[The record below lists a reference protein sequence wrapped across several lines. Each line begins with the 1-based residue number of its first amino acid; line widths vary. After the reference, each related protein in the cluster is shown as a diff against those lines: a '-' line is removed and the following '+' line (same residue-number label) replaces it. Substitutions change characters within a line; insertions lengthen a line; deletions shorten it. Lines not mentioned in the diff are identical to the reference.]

1 MDERTDEDAALML
14 RVAAGDTAAFAA
26 IYDRHHRSVARFA
39 HRFVQDAG
47 KAEELTQ
54 DIFVKLYRHAGR
66 YRATARFKTFLFRV
80 AANHCLNE
88 VRRGEYRVT
97 HVPEHDEEGRSVE
110 VPAPDA
116 HAPDRAV
123 EGRELE
129 ATVAAAL
136 QQLSERER
144 TAFSLCRFEGMSYRD
159 IAEVLSASE
168 AAVKSL
174 IHRATLSVARAVEA
188 WQAGAR
194 SPARSEA

>member
-1 MDERTDEDAALML
+1 MDEDAALML
-14 RVAAGDTAAFAA
+14 RVAAGDTAAFASL
-26 IYDRHHRSVARFA
+26 YDRYHRSVARFA

-54 DIFVKLYRHAGR
+54 DIFVKLFRHAGR
-66 YRATARFKTFLFRV
+66 YRASARFKTFLFRV

-88 VRRGEYRVT
+88 VRRGEYRVK
-97 HVPEHDEEGRSVE
+97 HVAPEGEDGRAVE
-110 VPAPDA
+110 TPAPEA
-116 HAPDRAV
+116 HSPERAV

-136 QQLSERER
+136 LRLSERER
-144 TAFSLCRFEGMSYRD
+144 TAFALCRFEGMAYRE

-168 AAVKSL
+168 SAVKSL

-194 SPARSEA
+194 GPARSEA

>member
-1 MDERTDEDAALML
+1 ML
-14 RVAAGDTAAFAA
+14 RAAAGDTAAFASL
-26 IYDRHHRSVARFA
+26 YDRHHRSVARFA

-54 DIFVKLYRHAGR
+54 DIFVKLYRHARR
-66 YRATARFKTFLFRV
+66 YRPTARFKTFLFRV

-97 HVPEHDEEGRSVE
+97 HVSEAGDEGRPLE
-110 VPAPDA
+110 TPAPDA
-116 HAPDRAV
+116 QSPERAV

-129 ATVAAAL
+129 AAVVVAL
-136 QQLSERER
+136 GRLSERER
-144 TAFSLCRFEGMSYRD
+144 TAFALCRFEGMAYRD

-188 WQAGAR
+188 WQAGAPT
-194 SPARSEA
+194 PARSEA

>member
-1 MDERTDEDAALML
+1 VDEPTDEDAALML
-14 RVAAGDTAAFAA
+14 RVAAGDTAAFASL
-26 IYDRHHRSVARFA
+26 YDRHHRSVARFA
-39 HRFVQDAG
+39 HRFVQDAE

-54 DIFVKLYRHAGR
+54 DIFVKLFRHAGR
-66 YRATARFKTFLFRV
+66 YRRTARFKTFLFRV

-97 HVPEHDEEGRSVE
+97 HVAEQGEEGRPVE
-110 VPAPDA
+110 IPAPEA
-116 HAPDRAV
+116 HSPDRAL

-129 ATVAAAL
+129 RTVAAAL
-136 QQLSERER
+136 SRLSDRER
-144 TAFSLCRFEGMSYRD
+144 TAFALCRFEGMAYRD

-188 WQAGAR
+188 WQAGAQP
-194 SPARSEA
+194 PARSEA

>member
-1 MDERTDEDAALML
+1 ML
-14 RVAAGDTAAFAA
+14 RVAAGDTAAFASL
-26 IYDRHHRSVARFA
+26 YDRHHRSVARFA

-47 KAEELTQ
+47 RAEELTQ

-66 YRATARFKTFLFRV
+66 YRPTARFRTFLFRV

-97 HVPEHDEEGRSVE
+97 HVADEEGHPLQM
-110 VPAPDA
+110 PAPESES
-116 HAPDRAV
+116 PQRAA
-123 EGRELE
+123 EARELE

-136 QQLSERER
+136 GRLSERER
-144 TAFSLCRFEGMSYRD
+144 TAFALCRFEGMAYRE

-188 WQAGAR
+188 WQSGAHA
-194 SPARSEA
+194 PARSEA

>member
-1 MDERTDEDAALML
+1 
-14 RVAAGDTAAFAA
+14 
-26 IYDRHHRSVARFA
+26 
-39 HRFVQDAG
+39 
-47 KAEELTQ
+47 
-54 DIFVKLYRHAGR
+54 
-66 YRATARFKTFLFRV
+66 V

-88 VRRGEYRVT
+88 VRKGEYRVT
-97 HVPEHDEEGRSVE
+97 HVPEHDEEGRPVE
-110 VPAPDA
+110 MPAPEA

-129 ATVAAAL
+129 ATVARAL
-136 QQLSERER
+136 QRLSERER
-144 TAFSLCRFEGMSYRD
+144 TAFALCRFEGMSYRD

-188 WQAGAR
+188 WQAGAG

>member
-1 MDERTDEDAALML
+1 VDEPTDEDAALML
-14 RVAAGDTAAFAA
+14 RVAAGDTAAFASL
-26 IYDRHHRSVARFA
+26 YDRHHRSVARFA

-66 YRATARFKTFLFRV
+66 YRPRARFKTFLFRV

-97 HVPEHDEEGRSVE
+97 HVSELDEGRPLE
-110 VPAPDA
+110 TPAPEA
-116 HAPDRAV
+116 QSPERAV

-129 ATVAAAL
+129 AAVAAAL
-136 QQLSERER
+136 GRLSDRER
-144 TAFSLCRFEGMSYRD
+144 TAFALCRFEGMAYRE

-188 WQAGAR
+188 WQAGAPI
-194 SPARSEA
+194 PARSEA